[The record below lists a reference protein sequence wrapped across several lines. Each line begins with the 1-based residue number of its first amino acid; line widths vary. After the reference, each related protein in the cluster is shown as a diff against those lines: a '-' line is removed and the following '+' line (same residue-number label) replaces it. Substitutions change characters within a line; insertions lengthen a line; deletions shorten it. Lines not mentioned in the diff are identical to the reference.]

1 MQLMKIEILGCYGNV
16 TGNYR
21 ATSFLINDTL
31 LIDAGT
37 TTEVLD
43 DSRLCKIKNIIISHT
58 HIDHVK
64 GMFSLVDE
72 LAMLNKEGLRLLS
85 LKSILEIIS
94 KNLFNNLIW
103 PDFTIIPS
111 VNDAIINMQEI
122 ALEEETFIDN
132 ISIRPVLMTHTV
144 YTVGYIIKEG
154 KRGFMFTADTGPTK
168 RFWELAREESGI
180 EFIIADVSF
189 PNRLESMAKISGHMT
204 LSILIDHLDR
214 FGLGN
219 MPVYI
224 SHIKPVFLNEILNE
238 LSQSGRKNIKPLE
251 QGSVLEL

>member
-1 MQLMKIEILGCYGNV
+1 MQSMKIEILGCYGNV

-21 ATSFLINDTL
+21 ATSFLVNDTL

-43 DSRLCKIKNIIISHT
+43 DNRSRKIENIIISHT

-64 GMFSLVDE
+64 GIFSLVDE
-72 LAMLNKEGLRLLS
+72 LAMLDREGLRLIS
-85 LKSILEIIS
+85 LKNILDIIS

-111 VNDAIINMQEI
+111 IKNAFIKMQEI
-122 ALEEETFIDN
+122 ELEQVTLIDN
-132 ISIRPVLMTHTV
+132 IAIKPVLMTHTV

-154 KRGFMFTADTGPTK
+154 EKGFMFTADTGPTK
-168 RFWELAREESGI
+168 RFWEVAREEKGI
-180 EFIIADVSF
+180 EYIIADVSF
-189 PNRLESMAKISGHMT
+189 PNRLENMAKISGHMT
-204 LSILIDHLDR
+204 LSILIEHLDR
-214 FGLGN
+214 YGLGN

-251 QGSVLEL
+251 QGATLTI